1 MYDCQ
6 TDNYTDFHAPV
17 TKAAKPASGLTGLL
31 HARSLQPE
39 THATLAHLA
48 AHAAILGYTSRH
60 KGSALLIENV
70 SLDDALAINS
80 RFASSLVISCE
91 LRQTMPAR

>member
-6 TDNYTDFHAPV
+6 TDNYTDFHAPAIKKV
-17 TKAAKPASGLTGLL
+17 KPAAGLTGLL

-60 KGSALLIENV
+60 KGTSLLIDNV

-80 RFASSLVISCE
+80 RFASALVISCE
-91 LRQTMPAR
+91 LRKTTPAR